1 MFKRVILAA
10 SLLLTVTGAFV
21 SIKAPLSA
29 KSKLYSAANDDDST
43 QSRRRF
49 MSIATSSVAAV
60 SFVFLPAD
68 DAAADETTR
77 DIFRSNKVL
86 ERRAAR
92 GTAVAEIPKVA
103 PKVNSKVAPKVA
115 QKAAAKVDKKEELE
129 AIRKQE
135 EEDERL
141 RLVAEAEAEAKRPP
155 EKPRLLVLGGTGLIG
170 KQVRKDLKKYG
181 FFVIATSR
189 DGRDDTIALDVL
201 KPKVNVVNEVMN
213 LAKENKCTGVVSC
226 IGVVGTESDGKVNGA
241 NGLAAIGA
249 KKAPFVKNFVAFS
262 IPPEVRKAV
271 KKDKAL
277 TEYLSGKDFSDEAIK
292 MNFGGSGYSF
302 TIIEPGAVG
311 KNKPVAK
318 GGKPIPLETISAAA
332 VVGALGLEGSV
343 LDTVDKIKQAASR
356 LDEARQLA

>member
-1 MFKRVILAA
+1 MFLRVVLTAP
-10 SLLLTVTGAFV
+10 LLLTVTGAFV

-29 KSKLYSAANDDDST
+29 KSNLYSAANDDDSS

-49 MSIATSSVAAV
+49 MSIATSSVAAA

-68 DAAADETTR
+68 DAAADEITR
-77 DIFRSNKVL
+77 DIFRSKKVL
-86 ERRAAR
+86 ERRVAR

-103 PKVNSKVAPKVA
+103 PKVVPKV
-115 QKAAAKVDKKEELE
+115 AAKVDTKAELE

-141 RLVAEAEAEAKRPP
+141 RLEAEAKKPP

-201 KPKVNVVNEVMN
+201 KPKVNAVDEVMK

-226 IGVVGTESDGKVNGA
+226 IGVVGTETDGKVNGA

-262 IPPEVRKAV
+262 IPPEVRKEV
-271 KKDKAL
+271 KKDSALKA
-277 TEYLSGKDFSDEAIK
+277 YLSGKDFSDEAITK
-292 MNFGGSGYSF
+292 NFGDSGYSF

-318 GGKPIPLETISAAA
+318 GGKAIPLETISAAA

-343 LDTVDKIKQAASR
+343 LDTVDKIKKAASR

>member
-1 MFKRVILAA
+1 MFLRVVLTAP
-10 SLLLTVTGAFV
+10 LLLTVTGAFV

-29 KSKLYSAANDDDST
+29 KSNLYSAANDDDSS

-49 MSIATSSVAAV
+49 MSIATSSVAAA

-68 DAAADETTR
+68 DAAADEITR
-77 DIFRSNKVL
+77 DIFRSKKVL
-86 ERRAAR
+86 ERRVAR

-103 PKVNSKVAPKVA
+103 PKVVPKV
-115 QKAAAKVDKKEELE
+115 AAKVDTKAELE

-141 RLVAEAEAEAKRPP
+141 RLEAEAKKPP

-170 KQVRKDLKKYG
+170 KQVRKDLKNIG

-201 KPKVNVVNEVMN
+201 KPKVNAVDEVMK

-226 IGVVGTESDGKVNGA
+226 IGVVGTETDGKVNGA

-262 IPPEVRKAV
+262 IPPEVRKEV
-271 KKDKAL
+271 KKDSALKA
-277 TEYLSGKDFSDEAIK
+277 YLSGKDFSDEAITK
-292 MNFGGSGYSF
+292 NFGDSGYSF

-318 GGKPIPLETISAAA
+318 GGKAIPLETISAAA

-343 LDTVDKIKQAASR
+343 LDTVDKIKKAASR

>member
-1 MFKRVILAA
+1 MFLRVVLTAP
-10 SLLLTVTGAFV
+10 LLLTVTGAFV

-29 KSKLYSAANDDDST
+29 KSNLYSAANDDDSS

-49 MSIATSSVAAV
+49 MSIATSSVAAA

-68 DAAADETTR
+68 DAAADEITR
-77 DIFRSNKVL
+77 DIFRSKKVL
-86 ERRAAR
+86 ERRVAR

-103 PKVNSKVAPKVA
+103 PKVVPKV
-115 QKAAAKVDKKEELE
+115 AAKVDTKAELE

-141 RLVAEAEAEAKRPP
+141 RLEAEAKKPP

-170 KQVRKDLKKYG
+170 KQVRKDLKNIG

-201 KPKVNVVNEVMN
+201 KPKVNVVDEVMK

-226 IGVVGTESDGKVNGA
+226 IGVVGTETDGKVNGA

-262 IPPEVRKAV
+262 IPPEVRKEV
-271 KKDKAL
+271 KKDSALKA
-277 TEYLSGKDFSDEAIK
+277 YLSGKDFSDEAITK
-292 MNFGGSGYSF
+292 NFGDSGYSF

-318 GGKPIPLETISAAA
+318 GGKAIPLETISAAA

-343 LDTVDKIKQAASR
+343 LDTVDKIKKAASR

>member
-1 MFKRVILAA
+1 
-10 SLLLTVTGAFV
+10 
-21 SIKAPLSA
+21 
-29 KSKLYSAANDDDST
+29 
-43 QSRRRF
+43 
-49 MSIATSSVAAV
+49 MSIATSSVAAA

-68 DAAADETTR
+68 DAAADEITR
-77 DIFRSNKVL
+77 DIFRSKKVL
-86 ERRAAR
+86 ERRVAR
-92 GTAVAEIPKVA
+92 GTAVAEIPKVV
-103 PKVNSKVAPKVA
+103 PKV
-115 QKAAAKVDKKEELE
+115 AAKVDTKAELE

-141 RLVAEAEAEAKRPP
+141 RLEAEAKKPP

-170 KQVRKDLKKYG
+170 KQVRKDLKNIG

-201 KPKVNVVNEVMN
+201 KPKVNAVDEVMK

-226 IGVVGTESDGKVNGA
+226 IGVVGTETDGKVNGA

-262 IPPEVRKAV
+262 IPPEVRKEV
-271 KKDKAL
+271 KKDSALKA
-277 TEYLSGKDFSDEAIK
+277 YLSGKDFSDEAITK
-292 MNFGGSGYSF
+292 NFGDSGYSF

-318 GGKPIPLETISAAA
+318 GGKAIPLETISAAA

-343 LDTVDKIKQAASR
+343 LDTVDKIKKAASR

>member
-1 MFKRVILAA
+1 MFLRVVLTAP
-10 SLLLTVTGAFV
+10 LLLTVTGAFV

-29 KSKLYSAANDDDST
+29 KSNLYSAANDDDSS

-49 MSIATSSVAAV
+49 MSIATSSVAAA

-68 DAAADETTR
+68 DAAADEITR
-77 DIFRSNKVL
+77 DIFRSKKVL
-86 ERRAAR
+86 ERRVAR

-103 PKVNSKVAPKVA
+103 PKVVPKV
-115 QKAAAKVDKKEELE
+115 AAKVDTKAELE

-141 RLVAEAEAEAKRPP
+141 RLEAEAEAEAKKPP

-170 KQVRKDLKKYG
+170 KQVRKDLKNIG

-189 DGRDDTIALDVL
+189 DGRDNTIALDVL
-201 KPKVNVVNEVMN
+201 KPKVNAVDEVMK

-226 IGVVGTESDGKVNGA
+226 IGVVGTETDGKVNGA

-262 IPPEVRKAV
+262 IPPEVRKEV
-271 KKDKAL
+271 KKDSALKA
-277 TEYLSGKDFSDEAIK
+277 YLSGKDFSDEAITK
-292 MNFGGSGYSF
+292 NFGDSGYSF

-318 GGKPIPLETISAAA
+318 GGKAIPLETISAAA

-343 LDTVDKIKQAASR
+343 LDTVDKIKKAASR

>member
-1 MFKRVILAA
+1 MFLRVVLTAP
-10 SLLLTVTGAFV
+10 LLLTVTGAFV

-29 KSKLYSAANDDDST
+29 KSNLYSAANDDDSS

-49 MSIATSSVAAV
+49 MSIATSSVAVA

-68 DAAADETTR
+68 DAAADEITR
-77 DIFRSNKVL
+77 DIFRSKKVL
-86 ERRAAR
+86 ERRVAR
-92 GTAVAEIPKVA
+92 GTAVSEIPKVA
-103 PKVNSKVAPKVA
+103 PKVVPKVTP
-115 QKAAAKVDKKEELE
+115 KVAAKVDKKAELE

-141 RLVAEAEAEAKRPP
+141 RLEAEAEAEAKKPP

-170 KQVRKDLKKYG
+170 KQVRKDLKNIG

-189 DGRDDTIALDVL
+189 DGRDNTIALDVL
-201 KPKVNVVNEVMN
+201 KPKVNVVDEVMK

-226 IGVVGTESDGKVNGA
+226 IGVVGTETDGKVNGA

-262 IPPEVRKAV
+262 IPPEVRKEV
-271 KKDKAL
+271 KKDSALKA
-277 TEYLSGKDFSDEAIK
+277 YLSGKDFSDEAITK
-292 MNFGGSGYSF
+292 NFGDSGYSF

-318 GGKPIPLETISAAA
+318 GGKAIPLETISAAA

-343 LDTVDKIKQAASR
+343 LDTVDKIKKAASR